1 MTVTRLLSRLARND
15 SGATGVEYGLL
26 VALIAAVIVTTV
38 TTLGTQVNA
47 AFTKI
52 SNALPAA

>member
-1 MTVTRLLSRLARND
+1 MTVTRFLSRLARDD
-15 SGATGVEYGLL
+15 SGAAGVEYGML
-26 VALIAAVIVTTV
+26 VALIAAIIVVTV

-47 AFTKI
+47 AFTAI